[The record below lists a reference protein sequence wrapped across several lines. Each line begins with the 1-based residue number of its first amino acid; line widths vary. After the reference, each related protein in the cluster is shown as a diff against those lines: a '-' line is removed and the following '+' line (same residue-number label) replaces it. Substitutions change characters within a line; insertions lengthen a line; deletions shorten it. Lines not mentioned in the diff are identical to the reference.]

1 MSEKNYK
8 MQTFEKLKILGITND
23 KDILNLKIK
32 DLKTIP
38 KLKLRDV
45 FNIIELQES
54 IESKGLI
61 AYLLDIKE
69 KNKEV

>member
-1 MSEKNYK
+1 MARPKTNYK
-8 MQTFEKLKILGITND
+8 MKTFEKLKLLVITND

-32 DLKTIP
+32 DLKKIP
-38 KLKLRDV
+38 NLQIRDV

-61 AYLLDIKE
+61 AYLLDIK
-69 KNKEV
+69 KEN